1 MAATTLSKLWFFYD
15 LAESGKVNIKILGD
29 NGKKEHLIENALKPG
44 QNMTEV
50 VLIPNDMQN
59 VNSYT
64 FEISGE
70 GDFRLR
76 AMERE
81 DRTNPR

>member
-1 MAATTLSKLWFFYD
+1 
-15 LAESGKVNIKILGD
+15 
-29 NGKKEHLIENALKPG
+29 
-44 QNMTEV
+44 MTEV
-50 VLIPNDMQN
+50 IQVPNDMQN

-76 AMERE
+76 AMERV

>member
-1 MAATTLSKLWFFYD
+1 MT
-15 LAESGKVNIKILGD
+15 KVV
-29 NGKKEHLIENALKPG
+29 
-44 QNMTEV
+44 Q
-50 VLIPNDMQN
+50 IPNEMQN

-64 FEISGE
+64 FEISGA

-76 AMERE
+76 SMERE